1 MCGTDRFSF
10 NDVQSNTKAGWGVK
24 MAHNKKRLNLDLTP
38 DAYEELQRLAE
49 SSGKNMADV
58 LRTGLKLYS
67 LVQEESRDG
76 KNLGIVKDN
85 KVVKEIVVIT

>member
-1 MCGTDRFSF
+1 MFVDYWVGR
-10 NDVQSNTKAGWGVK
+10 NL

-67 LVQEESRDG
+67 LVQEESRKG

-85 KVVKEIVVIT
+85 QVVKEIVVIT

>member
-1 MCGTDRFSF
+1 M
-10 NDVQSNTKAGWGVK
+10 VQ
-24 MAHNKKRLNLDLTP
+24 HKKRLNLDLTP

-49 SSGKNMADV
+49 ASGKNMADI

-85 KVVKEIVVIT
+85 KVLKEIVVIT